1 MKPSLEQEQI
11 IPVNINLHLSFVY
24 PTMANSELFSS
35 SGSVP
40 DSDQIN
46 EISNLDMVE
55 TLRPVPAP
63 QITQVD
69 METDP
74 WAGKLILTLGK

>member
-24 PTMANSELFSS
+24 PTMANSGLSSS

-40 DSDQIN
+40 GSDQIS
-46 EISNLDMVE
+46 EISNLDIVE
-55 TLRPVPAP
+55 TLRPVPTP
-63 QITQVD
+63 QFTQVD

-74 WAGKLILTLGK
+74 WAGKLILTLGE